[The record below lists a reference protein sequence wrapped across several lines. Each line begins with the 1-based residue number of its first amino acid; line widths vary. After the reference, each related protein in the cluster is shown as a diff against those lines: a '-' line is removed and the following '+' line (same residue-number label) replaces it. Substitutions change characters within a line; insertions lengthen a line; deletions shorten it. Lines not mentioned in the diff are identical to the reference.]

1 MNANQ
6 LINMVIRMVVRQ
18 VMRRGVNAGIDRV
31 TRGRGDSGPDGQKTV
46 QNARRTMKLGRRIG
60 RF

>member
-6 LINMVIRMVVRQ
+6 VINK
-18 VMRRGVNAGIDRV
+18 VMRRGVNAGIDKV
-31 TRGRGDSGPDGQKTV
+31 TRGRGDNGPDGQKTAR
-46 QNARRTMKLGRRIG
+46 NARKTMKLGRRMG